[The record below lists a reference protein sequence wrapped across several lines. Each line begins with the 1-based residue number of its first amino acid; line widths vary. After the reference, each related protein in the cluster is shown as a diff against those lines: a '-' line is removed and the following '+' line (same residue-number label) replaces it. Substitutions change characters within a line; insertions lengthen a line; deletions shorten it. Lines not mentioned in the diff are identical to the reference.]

1 MIFSRSPKKGNP
13 AAQSGFQL
21 TPLSSAL
28 WAPKRVYLNKD
39 HIVFTAPVRD
49 DSQVSQTLKGK

>member
-1 MIFSRSPKKGNP
+1 
-13 AAQSGFQL
+13 L